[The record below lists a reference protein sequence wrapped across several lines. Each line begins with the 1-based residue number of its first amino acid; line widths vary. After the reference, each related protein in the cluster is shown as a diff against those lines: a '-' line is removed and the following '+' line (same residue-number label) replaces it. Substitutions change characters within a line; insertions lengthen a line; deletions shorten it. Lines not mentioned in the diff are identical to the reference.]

1 MANSVTEGIIK
12 SVTVTIGGATY
23 NVVEGAPNADSESCD
38 IVDATNMTDAKKC
51 KLPVPQNEM
60 GDLQFTVANEGT
72 KPSVGVIGTIT
83 ITAKR
88 VAKSNG
94 NENTNTFTLDGFVS
108 SVVPKQVDTGT
119 ARYDCYEI
127 TITQTTTTVSS

>member
-12 SVTVTIGGATY
+12 SVTVLIGGTTY
-23 NVVEGAPNADSESCD
+23 KVVEGVPNADAESCD
-38 IVDATNMTDAKKC
+38 IVDATNMSDAKKC

-60 GDLQFTVANEGT
+60 GDLQFTVVNEGT
-72 KPSVGVIGTIT
+72 KPTVGVIGTFT